1 MHISSNLA
9 NIAVMKYFTHI
20 PVILAALL
28 CLACNGQKT
37 AEPAETPVKESLTQL
52 NSFQES
58 NEFVTVNL
66 SLELPNGTDDASQ
79 LMRDSL
85 TAEFIRIATQVGY
98 QEEDAGAIAPFTG
111 DPADASAV
119 VTYYGKAVSNY
130 LLNLAKAD
138 HEQRIGY
145 LKEDTSIPDS
155 TREQLMEEITPWNF
169 DFNLRKS
176 LETVTYVI
184 YSGEGYV
191 YYGGAHGGVTGA
203 GAMTF
208 NKSNGQQVM
217 HFVNPDA
224 TLALQPQIRKGL
236 LRYYGEYGEPL
247 TDQELSE
254 RLMLPEPDDSIIPQ
268 PKQIPFPNAAGDSL
282 TFTYGQYE
290 IACYADGMPSF
301 KIAVKDLAPYL
312 TDEAKAILP

>member
-1 MHISSNLA
+1 MR
-9 NIAVMKYFTHI
+9 YFTRFSF
-20 PVILAALL
+20 ILTALL
-28 CLACNGQKT
+28 CYACTGQKAT
-37 AEPAETPVKESLTQL
+37 EPVVTPSTETLTQL
-52 NSFQES
+52 ESFQES

-66 SLELPNGTDDASQ
+66 SLELPNGIDEASQ

-98 QEEDAGAIAPFTG
+98 QEEDTGAIEPFRG
-111 DPADASAV
+111 DVTDASAV
-119 VTYYGKAVSNY
+119 VAYYGKAVVNY
-130 LLNLAKAD
+130 LLKLSKED
-138 HEQRIGY
+138 HEERISY

-155 TREQLMEEITPWNF
+155 TKKQLMEEITPWNF
-169 DFNLRKS
+169 DFKLAKS
-176 LETVTYVI
+176 SETDSYVI
-184 YSGEGYV
+184 FSGEGYV

-208 NKSNGQQVM
+208 NKSNGQQIM

-224 TLALQPQIRKGL
+224 TQALQPQIRKGL
-236 LRYYGEYGEPL
+236 LRYYGEYGETM

-254 RLMLPEPDDSIIPQ
+254 RLMLPEPGDSIIPQ

-301 KIAVKDLAPYL
+301 KLAVKDLKPYL
-312 TDEAKAILP
+312 TPEAKAILP